1 MRTERTP
8 AALAALAALAASLVA
23 WRLLP
28 GRHTWSADEG
38 DLVRLACAMAEDPRA
53 WLRPDYH
60 PSPEAFA
67 RLGDGLVAPPFASAL
82 FALPSLLGWSASSAW
97 PLVSGA
103 LLLLGVAALA
113 RALRPGGRWVLYLS
127 STALVLA
134 LAPRF
139 ALDLL
144 TLEAEIPLAAF
155 SCLALALLLTRAPST
170 LRAAAAGALLG
181 LAFLAKLWLVA
192 PAALAALGALLAWR
206 PGPRRIAAFLAAG
219 LAVALLHLALVAA
232 LDPASLG
239 RWLREVYL
247 APFLPAGGIASS
259 KWAGVS
265 SHPEWSHGFWY
276 YPPAMARE
284 LGGAGPG
291 GGGGGAERA
300 GHQGA
305 ALRAAGDRVGGGA
318 GGGGAGG
325 AGARWGRRAPAGA
338 GGGAPGG
345 GAGPLPCAPCGARGG
360 DPLLRGP
367 GARRRPRPGLRWR
380 PLPGGFLRLDRE
392 LLGDRAHVP

>member
-1 MRTERTP
+1 MRTERTS

-82 FALPSLLGWSASSAW
+82 FALSSLLGWSASSAW

-155 SCLALALLLTRAPST
+155 SCFALALLLKRSPST
-170 LRAAAAGALLG
+170 LHAAAAGALLG

-284 LGGAGPG
+284 LGGALPLALL
-291 GGGGGAERA
+291 GAVSLVRGATPRPASWAALGLAA
-300 GHQGA
+300 GVAALSVPAIKEPLYVLPAIAWGA
-305 ALRAAGDRVGGGA
+305 ALAVAALVGLARA
-318 GGGGAGG
+318 GGGGRRWALAAGLL
-325 AGARWGRRAPAGA
+325 AVALAPFH
-338 GGGAPGG
+338 APP
-345 GAGPLPCAPCGARGG
+345 AARGG
-360 DPLLRGP
+360 AIRSCEGQ
-367 GARRRPRPGLRWR
+367 G
-380 PLPGGFLRLDRE
+380 
-392 LLGDRAHVP
+392 RAVALVPD